1 MPSYRF
7 EIFTDWAYLD
17 KLPDL
22 DDVTDA
28 FIIANYLD
36 CPKFLEAL
44 EENLLPKLATNELI
58 DCLINAKNWQFIGL
72 EKKVL
77 NKIQLGFFK
86 LLEDIL
92 PDLMKLEADDFLYV
106 INGSN
111 LNVNKMKLEKLCDE
125 WKTKN
130 PEKNYEKIGN
140 YLRNLKL
147 KNQNIILAIGGGN
160 SEASQ
165 FEAFDHFQGIW
176 KEFPEMNEPGGYRT
190 GFAAETSGSQIF
202 IGGGSILNTISSQ
215 ITSFDLLSSKWKDG
229 KINMSEKRRNF
240 SMAKNP
246 IDGSIFIFG
255 GNEGNQQW
263 RTVEKLNTSKR
274 QAERMFKS
282 ENEDGRMRHGLT
294 MNLFIIIYIFIHNLL
309 TGLLGF
315 VEHQQAEWDMNV
327 SLQTISY
334 MSWVAFAR
342 EISQALTMA
351 QTCLKM

>member
-1 MPSYRF
+1 M
-7 EIFTDWAYLD
+7 DWAYLD

-22 DDVTDA
+22 EDVTDA

-36 CPKFLEAL
+36 CPQFLEAL

-58 DCLINAKNWQFIGL
+58 DCLINAKTWQFIGL

-77 NKIQLGFFK
+77 NKIQHGFFK

-140 YLRNLKL
+140 YLKNLKL

-160 SEASQ
+160 SEAFQ

-176 KEFPEMNEPGGYRT
+176 KEFPEMNEPGDYRT

-202 IGGGSILNTISSQ
+202 IGGGSIGNAISSQ
-215 ITSFDLLSSKWKDG
+215 ITSFDLLSSKWRDG
-229 KINMSEKRRNF
+229 KINMSEKRQHF

-255 GNEGNQQW
+255 GNDGNQQW

-282 ENEDGRMRHGLT
+282 ENEDGRMRYGLT
-294 MNLFIIIYIFIHNLL
+294 MILFIFIYIFVYNLL
-309 TGLLGF
+309 TGLLDF
-315 VEHQQAEWDMNV
+315 VEHQLAESIMNV

-342 EISQALTMA
+342 EMA
-351 QTCLKM
+351 QACLKM